1 MGILY
6 PRLQPTP
13 PVSQNKNQLALLT
26 DFPFIYFHSLAAENE
41 ATHLKQLKK
50 YILQFIK
57 RAEHRN
63 SSSSEITKP
72 DRKMKMKIKDTSSTD
87 GSEVKVEAKKII
99 EIVSNPLRKIASD
112 MTINIAK
119 TLTDVL
125 VQESSTKSPKNISTS
140 TKFHKD
146 TENETE
152 ENSLPYCTTM
162 GSGKSLYEWIK
173 LVFVEVQESNFY
185 TIFTYGFVFT
195 CGALYIIK
203 KCK

>member
-1 MGILY
+1 M
-6 PRLQPTP
+6 
-13 PVSQNKNQLALLT
+13 
-26 DFPFIYFHSLAAENE
+26 
-41 ATHLKQLKK
+41 
-50 YILQFIK
+50 
-57 RAEHRN
+57 
-63 SSSSEITKP
+63 
-72 DRKMKMKIKDTSSTD
+72 
-87 GSEVKVEAKKII
+87 KVEAKKII
-99 EIVSNPLRKIASD
+99 DIVSNPFKKIASD

-140 TKFHKD
+140 TKLHKD

-173 LVFVEVQESNFY
+173 LVFVEYVQEFDFY
-185 TIFTYGFVFT
+185 TVFTCGFVFT
-195 CGALYIIK
+195 CGVFYVIK